1 MTGIRLVHLYGLLAV
16 SVTAWTGCGA
26 NRISA
31 LDRLKP
37 CTLEEGPAEGYCG
50 SLEVYENR
58 AAHSGRKIKLKIV
71 VLPALRRKA
80 LPDPLFALAGGPGQG
95 AAKSA
100 KFFQNGFQ
108 RLQEERDIV
117 LVDQRGTGDSN
128 PLNCEPADAD
138 QDDLSKLDR
147 VPVERFR
154 KCLDKF
160 QADPRFY
167 TTTLAMDDLDDVRR
181 YLGYGQINLW
191 GGSYGTRAALVYL
204 KQHPDAV
211 RTVIL
216 DGVAPPDMRLPL
228 YVARDSQ
235 RAFDLLAK
243 ACAED
248 KDCQSRFPDLGGK
261 INAVL
266 ARLERE
272 KPKVRITHPRT
283 GERVEAPLTRQVAA
297 LVVFG
302 ALYSPQ
308 QSALLPRIIEDAAAG
323 DFQTLFALAT
333 SAEGAAGMMSEGM
346 FLSVVCTED
355 MPRISRGEVLAET
368 SGRFVGDAMFRL
380 RMKPCEFWPKGDLP
394 ESFYQPVVSG
404 KPVLILSG
412 GLDPVTPPE
421 WGEHVAKQ
429 LKNSRHIVVPA
440 AGHGTSTLGCVPV
453 LLKRFLNEA
462 NGSRLDASC
471 VSQIRRPPFFSTRSG
486 PLVFSPKP

>member
-1 MTGIRLVHLYGLLAV
+1 MNGDQPAILSGLLVVAI
-16 SVTAWTGCGA
+16 AACAGCGGS
-26 NRISA
+26 RISA
-31 LDRLKP
+31 IDRLKP
-37 CTLEEGPAEGYCG
+37 CTLDEGPADAYCG

-58 AAHSGRKIKLKIV
+58 TARTGRKIKLKIV

-80 LPDPLFALAGGPGQG
+80 FPDPVFLLAGGPGQG
-95 AAKSA
+95 AAKIA
-100 KFFQNGFQ
+100 RFFRSGFQ

-128 PLNCEPADAD
+128 PLNCEVPDAD
-138 QDDLSKLDR
+138 QDDLSKIDQ

-154 KCLDKF
+154 KCLDQY

-167 TTTLAMDDLDDVRR
+167 TTPLAMDDLEDVRR

-204 KQHPDAV
+204 RQHPGVV

-216 DGVAPPDMRLPL
+216 DGVAPPDMKLPL
-228 YVARDSQ
+228 YLARDSQ
-235 RAFDLLAK
+235 RAFNLLAK

-248 KDCQSRFPDLGGK
+248 KDCGSRFPDLPGK

-266 ARLERE
+266 MRLDRE
-272 KPKVRITHPRT
+272 KPKVRIRHPRT
-283 GERVEAPLTRQVAA
+283 GEAAEAPLTRHVAA
-297 LVVFG
+297 LIVMS

-323 DFQTLFALAT
+323 DFQSLFALAA
-333 SAEGAAGMMSEGM
+333 SADGGAGMMSEGM
-346 FLSVVCTED
+346 FLSVVCAED
-355 MPRISRGEVLAET
+355 MPRIASDEVAAET
-368 SGRFVGDAMFRL
+368 NGKFVGDAMFRL
-380 RMKPCEFWPKGDLP
+380 RMKPCEFWPKGHVP
-394 ESFYQPVVSG
+394 ETFYEPVVSD

-421 WGEHVAKQ
+421 WGDRVAKH

-440 AGHGTSTLGCVPV
+440 AGHGTSTLGCVPS

-462 NGSRLDASC
+462 DGSRLDAAC

-486 PLVFSPKP
+486 PLVPSQKP